1 MANTIC
7 STLKQ
12 FPAFSAATAI
22 GSVLCTKEEN
32 FATKKM
38 QSNSNPMAIFYI
50 INLMITF
57 FGFFLAFKCI
67 SKGGN
72 AVGHLLGACCCGILY
87 IAYALAN
94 SCL

>member
-1 MANTIC
+1 MASTIC

-22 GSVLCTKEEN
+22 GSVLCKEEN
-32 FATKKM
+32 FRVSKNI
-38 QSNSNPMAIFYI
+38 QSNSNSMSIFYI
-50 INLMITF
+50 LNLMITF